1 MLKQTEL
8 IDILKTIPIF
18 LDLKPFQLAR
28 LATAVDVIDLDPDTQ
43 LITEGDPLDFTYIL
57 LDGEMIVKSFVPSR
71 GNVETSRLGSFD
83 VCGWSALTPVV
94 RVRTG
99 TVVTSTYCRLLRMD
113 SHLLIPMC
121 EEDHDIGFCVYKRI
135 SNVAARTFL
144 TTRIQLMNLIVKD
157 NPPASMDIR
166 P

>member
-1 MLKQTEL
+1 MANQKEI

-18 LDLKPFQLAR
+18 LELKPFQLAR
-28 LATAVDVIDLDPDTQ
+28 LATAMDVIDLEPETQ
-43 LITEGDPLDFTYIL
+43 VITEGDPLDFTYIIL
-57 LDGEMIVKSFVPSR
+57 NGEMAVNSFVPTH
-71 GNVETSRLGSFD
+71 GNVETSHIGTYD

-99 TVVTSTYCRLLRMD
+99 TVITNTYCRVLRMD
-113 SHLLIPMC
+113 SRILIPIC
-121 EEDHDIGFCVYKRI
+121 EEDHDIGFCIYRRI

-157 NPPASMDIR
+157 NPSQGSDL
-166 P
+166 